1 MIGVQYGL
9 KKLSGCD
16 SQATYNCH
24 GFTKAMMENTC
35 FTNQSCC
42 IKPSWTTTVNTPYK
56 CPNNMIHESTSSSWK
71 NDDRYIKVASAND
84 AKIVNFQVTTGAGL
98 TQHSAVKSASYS
110 FQPIKYIS
118 KYGNDGPLVAHD
130 LMGSVYHLRGE
141 YVANTMEY
149 FC

>member
-1 MIGVQYGL
+1 
-9 KKLSGCD
+9 
-16 SQATYNCH
+16 
-24 GFTKAMMENTC
+24 
-35 FTNQSCC
+35 
-42 IKPSWTTTVNTPYK
+42 
-56 CPNNMIHESTSSSWK
+56 MIHESTSSSWK

-149 FC
+149 WTYVGSISGNVNINIGNNYTYSVQETSGVTYSWTSVNNRFNITSGNGQHIVSITPN